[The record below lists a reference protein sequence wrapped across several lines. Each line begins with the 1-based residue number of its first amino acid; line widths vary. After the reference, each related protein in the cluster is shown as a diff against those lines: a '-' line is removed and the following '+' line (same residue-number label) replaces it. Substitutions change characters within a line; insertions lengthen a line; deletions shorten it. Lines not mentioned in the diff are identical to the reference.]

1 MHMVT
6 LANLWE
12 EPFIYS
18 CFQIPQDLEGKIALL
33 LIFSL
38 FSLRQ
43 FFFSNLS
50 VHFQDTKE
58 AVSAKDV
65 SRKEPIT
72 GVIALKASM
81 KYFDADFFNDSK
93 VLSKCYLKFSQPSSC
108 INIFFI
114 YTSICSV
121 SFGRWKMVQKNL
133 MYLHLETTGNW
144 WR

>member
-1 MHMVT
+1 MAWPTKCTWLPWPTCGKSHSYT
-6 LANLWE
+6 LVSK
-12 EPFIYS
+12 YH
-18 CFQIPQDLEGKIALL
+18 KIWK
-33 LIFSL
+33 
-38 FSLRQ
+38 
-43 FFFSNLS
+43 
-50 VHFQDTKE
+50 DTKE